1 MRGRGIEF
9 IGIVRGPGDP
19 VPRSVRPSLRMRWY
33 HSAVQSSPRILA
45 MFCLETW
52 CRVIYRVRIT
62 VMIDVTTHIV
72 APMSQIAYIDAQ
84 LSDLNRYDSE
94 FQALRKD
101 NVVALT
107 AVPIPRSPRDSDKR
121 YNNVNSLTFRTFGAP
136 VEVIFLPMVRFS
148 ITTPRCRCKRVRAV
162 GARGQYDQQGSI
174 RCGSVACH
182 RLVHLP

>member
-45 MFCLETW
+45 MFRLETW

-84 LSDLNRYDSE
+84 LSDLSRYDSE

-136 VEVIFLPMVRFS
+136 VEVIFSSYGTVLHHDSKMQMQTSPGCWGSRSVRS
-148 ITTPRCRCKRVRAV
+148 TRVDTMRE
-162 GARGQYDQQGSI
+162 
-174 RCGSVACH
+174 CGMS
-182 RLVHLP
+182 

>member
-9 IGIVRGPGDP
+9 IGIVRRPGDP

-33 HSAVQSSPRILA
+33 HSAVQSNPRILA

-94 FQALRKD
+94 YQALRKIMW
-101 NVVALT
+101 L
-107 AVPIPRSPRDSDKR
+107 
-121 YNNVNSLTFRTFGAP
+121 
-136 VEVIFLPMVRFS
+136 
-148 ITTPRCRCKRVRAV
+148 
-162 GARGQYDQQGSI
+162 
-174 RCGSVACH
+174 
-182 RLVHLP
+182 HLPQSQSQDPRGIRTSDITMLTR